1 MKKYLFLLFLA
12 LLSISRSFGEN
23 HQTCC
28 PMLWKVSKKG
38 LAHDSFLFGTCH
50 TGVHDYTI
58 GELYDIFPRLK
69 HIMKDVD
76 CVMTETNHNLKDSL
90 VIAECVKAAEIGMA
104 AYLPNALNSMPDTI
118 SFESLYD
125 DANMAKKVDQF
136 LVEEY
141 NVYNYKDRKP
151 AFWWSRLRRF
161 FYNDKFAP
169 GKNVDDCIYEEAL
182 RLNKK
187 YVVLETIYDQ
197 RKDVVNSDTLY
208 LAYPLRK
215 QANMLYDEI
224 LNIKNDSMRKDG
236 RGFRLMLD
244 SMYRLNNFCNIEQK
258 LQGRGGMGENEN
270 LVVVRNKKWLP
281 KIIKNITLNSC
292 LVSFGFVHLGGET
305 GLIELLR
312 KEGYVLTPII

>member
-1 MKKYLFLLFLA
+1 MLF
-12 LLSISRSFGEN
+12 RS
-23 HQTCC
+23 
-28 PMLWKVSKKG
+28 
-38 LAHDSFLFGTCH
+38 
-50 TGVHDYTI
+50 
-58 GELYDIFPRLK
+58 
-69 HIMKDVD
+69 
-76 CVMTETNHNLKDSL
+76 
-90 VIAECVKAAEIGMA
+90 
-104 AYLPNALNSMPDTI
+104 
-118 SFESLYD
+118 
-125 DANMAKKVDQF
+125 
-136 LVEEY
+136 
-141 NVYNYKDRKP
+141 
-151 AFWWSRLRRF
+151 LRRF

-208 LAYPLRK
+208 FAYPLRK

-244 SMYRLNNFCNIEQK
+244 SMYRQNNFCNIEKK
-258 LQGRGGMGENEN
+258 LQGRGGMGENKN

-281 KIIKNITLNSC
+281 KIIKSITLNSC
-292 LVSFGFVHLGGET
+292 LVSFGLAHLGGPT